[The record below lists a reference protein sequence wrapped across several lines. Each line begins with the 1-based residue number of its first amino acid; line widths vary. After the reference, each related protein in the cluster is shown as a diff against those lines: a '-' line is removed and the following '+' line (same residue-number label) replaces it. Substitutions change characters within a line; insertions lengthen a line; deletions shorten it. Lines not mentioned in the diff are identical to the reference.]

1 MNYSLILII
10 AFLLIGIL
18 YIFIFILLVKLKS
31 IEKKLIDISYE
42 DVQIIVNDLKELLVE
57 SERVSE
63 QIDNNLREKEAL
75 LEDLVDL
82 IDAKINR
89 LEAISSS
96 VPSEKDLKS
105 QIIAL
110 YKSGKNVSEIA
121 KDLNISVTE
130 VNLVLK
136 LLYEN

>member
-1 MNYSLILII
+1 MNYNLILII

-18 YIFIFILLVKLKS
+18 YVFVFILLIKLKS
-31 IEKKLIDISYE
+31 IEKKLIDVSYE
-42 DVQIIVNDLKELLVE
+42 DVQIIINELKELLVE

-63 QIDNNLREKEAL
+63 QIDNNLKEKEAL

-89 LEAISSS
+89 LEVISSS